1 MTIMESVRSTAVV
14 LFALAAICA
23 EPASA
28 QQVKAGDLVIDHA
41 WSRATPASAQVGV
54 GYLTIENRGVTPDK
68 LIGASTP
75 TAAKA
80 EVHEM
85 AMDNGVM
92 TMRPVQGGLSI
103 PPGQSITLAPGGYH
117 IMLMELKAPFKEGDK
132 VPLTLQ
138 FEKAGTVDVMLDVQA
153 IAAQQPGSM
162 SMPPSSDHMNKM

>member
-1 MTIMESVRSTAVV
+1 MTIMESIRSTAIA

-23 EPASA
+23 EPVSA

-41 WSRATPASAQVGV
+41 WSRATPGGADVGA
-54 GYLTIENRGVTPDK
+54 GYLTIENRGSTPDK

-75 TAAKA
+75 TAAKV

-103 PPGQSITLAPGGYH
+103 PPGRSITLAPGDHH
-117 IMLMELKAPFKEGDK
+117 IMLMGLKAPFKEGDK

-153 IAAQQPGSM
+153 IGAQQPGSM
-162 SMPPSSDHMNKM
+162 PMPPSSDHMHKM

>member
-1 MTIMESVRSTAVV
+1 MTIMEAVRSTAFA
-14 LFALAAICA
+14 LLALAAICA

-41 WSRATPASAQVGV
+41 WSRATPAGAQVGA

-75 TAAKA
+75 MAAKA

-103 PPGQSITLAPGGYH
+103 PPGQSITLAPSGLH
-117 IMLMELKAPFKEGDK
+117 IMLMELKAPLMEGDK
-132 VPLTLQ
+132 VPLTLH
-138 FEKAGTVDVMLDVQA
+138 FEKAGTVEVVLDVQA
-153 IAAQQPGSM
+153 IGAQQPGSM
-162 SMPPSSDHMNKM
+162 PMPPSGNHMDKM

>member
-1 MTIMESVRSTAVV
+1 MTINETVRSTAIA
-14 LFALAAICA
+14 LFALAAMCSGQ
-23 EPASA
+23 ASA

-41 WSRATPASAQVGV
+41 WTRATPGGAQVGA
-54 GYLTIENRGVTPDK
+54 GYLTIENRGVTTDK

-75 TAAKA
+75 AAAKA

-85 AMDNGVM
+85 AMNNGVM

-138 FEKAGTVDVMLDVQA
+138 FEKAGTVDIMLDVQA
-153 IAAQQPGSM
+153 IGAQQPGSM
-162 SMPPSSDHMNKM
+162 PMPPSSDHMHKM

>member
-1 MTIMESVRSTAVV
+1 MTIMEAVRSTAVV
-14 LFALAAICA
+14 LFALAAVCA

-41 WSRATPASAQVGV
+41 WTRATPASAQVGA

-75 TAAKA
+75 TATKA

-103 PPGQSITLAPGGYH
+103 PPGRSITLAPGGLH

-153 IAAQQPGSM
+153 IGAQQPGSM
-162 SMPPSSDHMNKM
+162 SMPPSSDHMHKM

>member
-1 MTIMESVRSTAVV
+1 MTIMEAVRLTAFA
-14 LFALAAICA
+14 LFALAAMCA
-23 EPASA
+23 GQASA

-41 WSRATPASAQVGV
+41 WSRATPAGAQVGA

-75 TAAKA
+75 AAAKA
-80 EVHEM
+80 VVHEM
-85 AMDNGVM
+85 AMDNGVT

-103 PPGQSITLAPGGYH
+103 PPGQSITLAPSGLH

-153 IAAQQPGSM
+153 IGAQQPGSM
-162 SMPPSSDHMNKM
+162 SMPPSSDHMHKM